1 MTQKTNEVIVRKTIL
16 CCRPVHKEMK
26 SGFKEL
32 LSFLLSVTTREGL
45 LLRNEYVSKS
55 EVITTLIIID
65 INKAYHMTK
74 TEFKSLST
82 SLKGNTQE
90 VQHIV
95 ICSPTH
101 NLTTVKAH
109 YGRYLFTI
117 AIILKDMCDEMK
129 HSKLNVK
136 GIKILNPNLSQ

>member
-1 MTQKTNEVIVRKTIL
+1 
-16 CCRPVHKEMK
+16 MK

-32 LSFLLSVTTREGL
+32 LSFVLSVTTREGL

-82 SLKGNTQE
+82 SLKGNT
-90 VQHIV
+90 H
-95 ICSPTH
+95 
-101 NLTTVKAH
+101 
-109 YGRYLFTI
+109 
-117 AIILKDMCDEMK
+117 
-129 HSKLNVK
+129 
-136 GIKILNPNLSQ
+136 